1 MALVSTSIPNLLNG
15 VSQQPSPL
23 RQVTQGE
30 TQTNALSS
38 VIDGLIKRPPTEHI
52 HKLLDNFGTTS
63 KNAAVHLIDRGDS
76 NRHFVVVKATATTS
90 NLWVFDISGNL
101 ISTVTNNSY
110 LFCTDPSKELEFLT
124 VADYTFILNKTKTTA
139 MNTATV
145 PGSLITNEKYQ
156 GFEDLPVETAT
167 HHVGDGNTRRFP
179 VGFNF
184 HDSSDLTV
192 KVNGTSQPLN
202 VAGAVGGYFLEDDNK
217 TIRLQVTPSNYSTI
231 VFSLDPPVGDIF
243 EVIGDKGNAFD
254 SFYVKSVSKSAYE
267 ETARP
272 GITYQLDASSLPH
285 VLTPNN
291 SANPSAFTFSSA
303 SWLERAVGDLD
314 SAPDP
319 SFVGKKI
326 SNMFFY
332 KNRLGFLS
340 EENVIFSAAGDYFR
354 FFPKTVTTVLDDGPI
369 DITASH
375 TKVSLL
381 NHAIPFNESLT
392 LFSDQSQFTIENT
405 GNLTPKTIS
414 IVPSTEFENDSN
426 VAPVGAGN
434 YLYFSTKK
442 GDFSSVREYYIEA
455 ETVMSDALEVT
466 AHVPK
471 YVPANLVKLA
481 TSSNEDILFALS
493 SNTRSKLYVYKWYTD
508 GSQKLQS
515 SWSTWEFSTDVAIL
529 DIQVVESS
537 LYMVINRGDDLFLEK
552 VDLQY
557 LDDTGLGFCVRADR
571 KVSLTGTYDSN
582 TDTTSWQLPYE
593 YSGPMHVVKS
603 GSWPERKGANI
614 TNTRPSTTT
623 VSASG
628 DYSGYPVLVGVP
640 YDMTYEF
647 STQHVREKNGTQSIQ
662 SGRLQLRTMRVNYE
676 NTGYFKIEVTP
687 TARPTYSYEYTGVVL
702 NQLGSTI
709 GDVSL
714 ADGTYRFPIQSKN
727 DRVSIKLVSDSY
739 LPCAFQNAEWE
750 GFYNIRSKRI

>member
-38 VIDGLIKRPPTEHI
+38 VIDGLIKRPPTEHVA
-52 HKLLDNFGTTS
+52 LLGNFIVSNDNV
-63 KNAAVHLIDRGDS
+63 AVHWIDRGEG
-76 NRHFVVVKATATTS
+76 NRHFVVIEATTNS
-90 NLWVFDISGNL
+90 SHMRVFDEAGSLVVGTSN
-101 ISTVTNNSY
+101 TPY
-110 LFCTDPSKELEFLT
+110 LYCANPAKDLEFLT
-124 VADYTFILNKTKTTA
+124 IADSTFILNKTKTVN
-139 MNTATV
+139 MSTATV

-167 HHVGDGNTRRFP
+167 HHVGDGNTQRFP

-184 HDSSDLTV
+184 HDASDLTV
-192 KVNGTSQPLN
+192 KVNGTTYTLN
-202 VAGAVGGYFLEDDNK
+202 GGYYLEDNNK
-217 TIRLQVTPSNYSTI
+217 TIRFIVNPAQHATI
-231 VFSLDPPVGDIF
+231 VFSLDPTVGDIF

-254 SFYVKSVSKSAYE
+254 SFYVKSVDKSAYE
-267 ETARP
+267 ETVRP
-272 GITYQLDASSLPH
+272 GIYYKLNEHTMPH
-285 VLTPNN
+285 VLTPNT
-291 SANPSAFTFSSA
+291 SSNPTNFSIA
-303 SWLERAVGDLD
+303 PATWNEREVGDLE
-314 SAPDP
+314 SAADP
-319 SFVGKKI
+319 SFVGKQI

-340 EENVIFSAAGDYFR
+340 EENVIFSGAGDYYR
-354 FFPKTVTTVLDDGPI
+354 FFPKTVTTLLDDGPI
-369 DITASH
+369 DVTASH

-392 LFSDQSQFTIENT
+392 LFSEQSQFTIENA

-414 IVPSTEFENDSN
+414 IVPSTEFENDAN
-426 VAPVGAGN
+426 VSPVGAGN

-442 GDFSSVREYYIEA
+442 GDFSSVREYYIQA

-471 YVPANLVKLA
+471 YVPKNLIKLA
-481 TSSNEDILFALS
+481 TSSNEDILFGLS
-493 SNTRSKLYVYKWYTD
+493 SDSRSKLYVYKWFTD
-508 GSQKLQS
+508 GTQKLQS
-515 SWSTWEFSTDVAIL
+515 SWSTWEFTDDTYIFDVQVIENNAYLAIKR
-529 DIQVVESS
+529 DSS
-537 LYMVINRGDDLFLEK
+537 LYLEK
-552 VDLQY
+552 IDLQY
-557 LDDTGLGFCVRADR
+557 LDDTGLDFCVRADR

-593 YSGPMHVVKS
+593 YSGPIHAVKS

>member
-52 HKLLDNFGTTS
+52 NTLERPFNVEFTDDS
-63 KNAAVHLIDRGDS
+63 AVHWVDRGVDG
-76 NRHFVVVKATATTS
+76 RHCVIVNGGQHPTVSVYDET
-90 NLWVFDISGNL
+90 GNL
-101 ISTVTNNSY
+101 LHNSSNQYY
-110 LFCTDPSKELEFLT
+110 LYCENPAKDIEFLT
-124 VADYTFILNKTKTTA
+124 VADTTFILNKTKTVA
-139 MNTATV
+139 MNAATV
-145 PGSLITNEKYQ
+145 PGTLVTSEKYQ
-156 GFEDLPVETAT
+156 GFEDLPVETST
-167 HHVGDGNTRRFP
+167 HHVGDGNTSRFP

-184 HDSSDLTV
+184 HDPMDLRV
-192 KVNGTSQPLN
+192 RVNGTLYLLN
-202 VAGAVGGYFLEDDNK
+202 SNYFLEDDNK
-217 TIRLQVTPSNYSTI
+217 TIRFPTNPPNHATI
-231 VFSLDPPVGDIF
+231 VFSLEPNVGDII
-243 EVIGDKGNAFD
+243 EVIGDSGNAFD

-267 ETARP
+267 ETVKP
-272 GITYQLDASSLPH
+272 GITYQLDASTMPL
-285 VLTPNN
+285 VLRPG
-291 SANPSAFTFSSA
+291 PVPQIPFTLLEA
-303 SWLERAVGDLD
+303 TWLDREVGDLD

-340 EENVIFSAAGDYFR
+340 EENVIFSGAGDYFR

-369 DITASH
+369 DVTASH
-375 TKVSLL
+375 TKVSRL
-381 NHAIPFNESLT
+381 NSAIPFNESLT
-392 LFSDQSQFTIENT
+392 LFSEQSQFTIQNA

-414 IVPSTEFENDSN
+414 IVPSTEFENDADVS
-426 VAPVGAGN
+426 PVGAGN
-434 YLYFSTKK
+434 NIYFSSKK
-442 GDFSSVREYYIEA
+442 GDFSSIREYYIQA
-455 ETVMSDALEVT
+455 DTIMSDALEVT

-471 YVPANLVKLA
+471 YVPKNLVKLA
-481 TSSNEDILFALS
+481 TSSNEDILVALS
-493 SNTRSKLYVYKWYTD
+493 ADERSKLYVYKWFTD
-508 GSQKLQS
+508 GTQKLQS
-515 SWSTWEFSTDVAIL
+515 SWSTWELSDDSFIVDATIIENNLKLVIKRG
-529 DIQVVESS
+529 SS
-537 LYMVINRGDDLFLEK
+537 LFFENI
-552 VDLQY
+552 DLQH
-557 LDDTGLGFCVRADR
+557 LDDAGLNFCVRADR
-571 KVSLTGTYDSN
+571 KTSLTGTYDSG
-582 TDTTSWQLPYE
+582 TDTTTWTLPYT
-593 YSGPMHVVKS
+593 YDGPVHVVKS

-614 TNTRPSTTT
+614 TNYRDGIHTYVRAT
-623 VSASG
+623 G
-628 DYSGYPVLVGVP
+628 DYSAYPVIIGIP

-687 TARPTYSYEYTGVVL
+687 YARQTYSYEYTGVVL

-714 ADGTYRFPIQSKN
+714 EDGTYRFPVQSKN

>member
-38 VIDGLIKRPPTEHI
+38 VIDGLIKRPPTEHVA
-52 HKLLDNFGTTS
+52 LLGNFIVSNDNV
-63 KNAAVHLIDRGDS
+63 AVHWIDRGEG
-76 NRHFVVVKATATTS
+76 NRHFVVIEATTNS
-90 NLWVFDISGNL
+90 SHMRVFDEAGSLVVGTSN
-101 ISTVTNNSY
+101 TPY
-110 LFCTDPSKELEFLT
+110 LYCANPAKDLEFLT
-124 VADYTFILNKTKTTA
+124 IADSTFILNKTKTVN
-139 MNTATV
+139 MSTATV
-145 PGSLITNEKYQ
+145 PGALITNEKYQ
-156 GFEDLPVETAT
+156 GFEDLPVETST
-167 HHVGDGNTRRFP
+167 HHVGDGNTYRFP
-179 VGFNF
+179 TGFNF
-184 HDSSDLTV
+184 HDVNDLTV
-192 KVNGTSQPLN
+192 KVNGLTYNNGGPLRP
-202 VAGAVGGYFLEDDNK
+202 YYLEDDNK
-217 TIRLQVTPSNYSTI
+217 TIRFVAAPPQHATI
-231 VFSLDPPVGDIF
+231 VFALDPTVGDIF

-254 SFYVKSVSKSAYE
+254 SFYVKSVDKSAYE
-267 ETARP
+267 ETVRP
-272 GITYQLDASSLPH
+272 GIYYKLNEHTMPH
-285 VLTPNN
+285 VLTPNT
-291 SANPSAFTFSSA
+291 SSNPTNFSIA
-303 SWLERAVGDLD
+303 PATWNEREVGDLE
-314 SAPDP
+314 SAADP
-319 SFVGKKI
+319 SFVGKQI

-340 EENVIFSAAGDYFR
+340 EENVIFSGAGDYYR
-354 FFPKTVTTVLDDGPI
+354 FFPKTVTTLLDDGPI
-369 DITASH
+369 DVTASH

-392 LFSDQSQFTIENT
+392 LFSEQSQFTIENV

-414 IVPSTEFENDSN
+414 IVPSTEFENDAN
-426 VAPVGAGN
+426 VSPVGAGN

-442 GDFSSVREYYIEA
+442 GDFSSVREYYIQA

-471 YVPANLVKLA
+471 YVPKNLIKLA
-481 TSSNEDILFALS
+481 TSSNEDILFGLS
-493 SNTRSKLYVYKWYTD
+493 SDSRSKLYVYKWFTD
-508 GSQKLQS
+508 GTQKLQS
-515 SWSTWEFSTDVAIL
+515 SWSTWEFTDDTYIFDVQVIENNAYLAIKRG
-529 DIQVVESS
+529 SS
-537 LYMVINRGDDLFLEK
+537 LYLEK
-552 VDLQY
+552 IDLQY
-557 LDDTGLGFCVRADR
+557 LDDTGLDFCVRADR
-571 KVSLTGTYDSN
+571 KTSLTGTYDPASN
-582 TDTTSWQLPYE
+582 TTTWTLPYA
-593 YSGPMHVVKS
+593 YDGVVHVVKS

-614 TNTRPSTTT
+614 TNYRTSNT
-623 VSASG
+623 VVKATG
-628 DYSGYPVLVGVP
+628 DFSSQPVLVGIP
-640 YDMTYEF
+640 YNMTYEF

-687 TARPTYSYEYTGVVL
+687 TARPTYDYEFTGVVL